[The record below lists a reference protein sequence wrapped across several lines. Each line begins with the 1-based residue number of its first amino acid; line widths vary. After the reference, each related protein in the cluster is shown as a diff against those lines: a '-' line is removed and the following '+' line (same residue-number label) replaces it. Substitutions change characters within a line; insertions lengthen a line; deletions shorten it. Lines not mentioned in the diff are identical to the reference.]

1 MIKIIRTE
9 DIDNFIKN
17 YHRYKGAIKRLEDEL
32 LEKETEINKVGGG
45 IVKVTKDR
53 KPPNNLRMMQLFHEL
68 SDIQDE
74 ISDLNTRIELVD
86 EFVSWLKEESEIWHK
101 IVEYRIRDWSYE
113 QIGVKVNYSFNGVRK
128 IYFACI
134 KEFLKYKSVNYTTKT

>member
-17 YHRYKGAIKRLEDEL
+17 YHRYKGAINRLEDEL

-53 KPPNNLRMMQLFHEL
+53 KPPNNLRMIQLFHEL
-68 SDIQDE
+68 SGIQNE
-74 ISDLNTRIELVD
+74 ISDLMTRIELVD
-86 EFVSWLKEESEIWHK
+86 EFVSWLEEESETWHK
-101 IVEYRIRDWSYE
+101 IVEYRIRGWSYE
-113 QIGVKVNYSFNGVRK
+113 QIGVKVNYSYSAVRK
-128 IYFACI
+128 IYFGCI
-134 KEFLKYKSVNYTTKT
+134 KEFLKYKSAKSTAKT